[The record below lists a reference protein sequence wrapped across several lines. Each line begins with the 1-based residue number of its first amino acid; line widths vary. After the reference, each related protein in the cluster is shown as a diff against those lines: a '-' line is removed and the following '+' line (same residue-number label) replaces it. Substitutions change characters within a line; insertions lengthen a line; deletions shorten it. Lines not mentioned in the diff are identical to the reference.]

1 MPKSVP
7 ENKPHNGIEVV
18 LFDLGGVLLHLRDTG
33 ATFGV
38 TENERDFHR
47 RWILSHSVR
56 EFERG
61 AIDFDEFAKRVV
73 GELDLPYDAAEF
85 LSRFD
90 SWPGDLYPGVPEMLQ
105 ELTLDYRVA
114 LLSNTNAVHWQRDN
128 VAGVLEPLFDHAF
141 LSFRTGLLKPDA
153 EAFGQV
159 MNHYDCMAR
168 AILFL
173 DDNPLNIEAAQAIGI
188 QACLTRGLDDVQQA
202 LATNGIVTADVAR
215 GH

>member
-1 MPKSVP
+1 MPRSVP
-7 ENKPHNGIEVV
+7 DSKHHNDIEIV

-33 ATFGV
+33 TTFGV
-38 TENERDFHR
+38 TDNERDFHR
-47 RWILSHSVR
+47 RWILSHGVR

-73 GELDLPYDAAEF
+73 GELKLPYDAGEF
-85 LSRFD
+85 LDRFN
-90 SWPGDLYPGVPEMLQ
+90 SWPGDLYPGVPEMLR

-114 LLSNTNAVHWQRDN
+114 LLSNTNAVHWERDN

-153 EAFGQV
+153 EAFGHV
-159 MNHYDCMAR
+159 LNHYSCSPNEV
-168 AILFL
+168 LFL
-173 DDNPLNIEAAQAIGI
+173 DDNPLNIEAANAIGI
-188 QACLTRGLDDVQQA
+188 QACLTRGLGDVRQA
-202 LATNGIVTADVAR
+202 LVTNGIVPAGVTR